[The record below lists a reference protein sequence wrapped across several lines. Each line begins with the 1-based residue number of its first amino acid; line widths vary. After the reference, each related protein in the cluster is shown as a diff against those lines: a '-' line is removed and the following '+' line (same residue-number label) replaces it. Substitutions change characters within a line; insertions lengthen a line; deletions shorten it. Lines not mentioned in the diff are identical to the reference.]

1 MTVSF
6 LSGSLRGNSLLSP
19 MLSYEAWRENGFHF
33 CHNAIIRGNSNYP
46 EFI

>member
-19 MLSYEAWRENGFHF
+19 ILSYEAWRENGFHF